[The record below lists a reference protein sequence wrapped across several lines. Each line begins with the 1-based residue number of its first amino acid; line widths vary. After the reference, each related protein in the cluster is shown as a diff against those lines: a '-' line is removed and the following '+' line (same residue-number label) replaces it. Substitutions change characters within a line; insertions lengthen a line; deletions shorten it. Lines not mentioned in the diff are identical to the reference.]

1 MQPDTRYADSGGVNI
16 AYQVLGDGPRD
27 LVFVMGWISNIE
39 VFWEEP
45 TLARFLRRL
54 ASFSRLILFD
64 KRGTGLSDRV
74 TDMPSLEVRMDD
86 VRAVMD
92 AVASERAAL
101 FGVSEGGPM
110 CALFSAT
117 YPSRVSALIM
127 QGGFPRRI
135 RTPDFP
141 WGPTKEERQA
151 WTEQMQREWGGTFG
165 LAARA
170 PSMVGDERFSQWWGR
185 LLRMGASPAAV
196 MALVAMN
203 DEIDIRHIL
212 PAIRVPTL
220 LLHSVR
226 DATIPIGASRY
237 MAERIP
243 GARLVELPGEDHLP
257 WLSDSDAIL
266 GEIEEFLTGVRHT
279 VEPDRVLATVLFTD
293 IVGAT
298 EKAAALGDRRWR
310 DLLDGHNGVVRRE
323 LARFRGRE
331 IKTAGDGF
339 FAAFDGPARGVRCAC
354 AIADEI
360 KPLGIEVRAGLHTG
374 ECEMIADD
382 VGGIAVHIGARIASL
397 AGASEVLVSST
408 VKDLVAGSG
417 LRFGDR
423 GSQSLKGVPGDW
435 HIYAVER

>member
-1 MQPDTRYADSGGVNI
+1 MQPETRYADSGGVNI
-16 AYQVLGDGPRD
+16 AYQVLGDGPGD
-27 LVFVMGWISNIE
+27 LVFVMGWVSNIE

-45 TLARFLRRL
+45 TLARFLTRL

-110 CALFSAT
+110 SALFSAT

-127 QGGFPRRI
+127 HGGFPRRI

-141 WGPTKEERQA
+141 WGPTEQERRA
-151 WTEQMQREWGGTFG
+151 WIEQMRREWGGTFG

-170 PSMVGDERFSQWWGR
+170 PSMVGDGRFSQWWGR

-257 WLSDSDAIL
+257 WLTDLEANSRRDR
-266 GEIEEFLTGVRHT
+266 GVFDGR
-279 VEPDRVLATVLFTD
+279 PSRRRARPRSRYS
-293 IVGAT
+293 
-298 EKAAALGDRRWR
+298 ALHGHRRFDGKSRGTWR
-310 DLLDGHNGVVRRE
+310 PP
-323 LARFRGRE
+323 LARPSP
-331 IKTAGDGF
+331 ISITPLSKPTLLAS
-339 FAAFDGPARGVRCAC
+339 AAVRS
-354 AIADEI
+354 
-360 KPLGIEVRAGLHTG
+360 KQ
-374 ECEMIADD
+374 
-382 VGGIAVHIGARIASL
+382 L
-397 AGASEVLVSST
+397 AMA
-408 VKDLVAGSG
+408 
-417 LRFGDR
+417 F
-423 GSQSLKGVPGDW
+423 
-435 HIYAVER
+435 

>member
-1 MQPDTRYADSGGVNI
+1 MQPETRYADSGGVNI

-27 LVFVMGWISNIE
+27 LVFVLGWVSNIE

-45 TLARFLRRL
+45 TLARFLTRL

-127 QGGFPRRI
+127 HGSFPRRT
-135 RTPDFP
+135 RAPDYP
-141 WGPTKEERQA
+141 WGPTQEERRA
-151 WTEQMQREWGGTFG
+151 WIEQMRREWGGPFG
-165 LAARA
+165 LDERA

-185 LLRMGASPAAV
+185 LLRMSASPAAV
-196 MALVAMN
+196 IALVAMN

-226 DATIPIGASRY
+226 DATIDRREPIYGGTDSRS
-237 MAERIP
+237 AARRI
-243 GARLVELPGEDHLP
+243 ARAGPPP
-257 WLSDSDAIL
+257 WLSDADAIL
-266 GEIEEFLTGVRHT
+266 GEIEEFLTGVRRAMRARPGSRHRPLHRHRRRDEK
-279 VEPDRVLATVLFTD
+279 EPRRLATA
-293 IVGAT
+293 VGAIFSMVT
-298 EKAAALGDRRWR
+298 
-310 DLLDGHNGVVRRE
+310 
-323 LARFRGRE
+323 
-331 IKTAGDGF
+331 T
-339 FAAFDGPARGVRCAC
+339 
-354 AIADEI
+354 
-360 KPLGIEVRAGLHTG
+360 
-374 ECEMIADD
+374 
-382 VGGIAVHIGARIASL
+382 
-397 AGASEVLVSST
+397 
-408 VKDLVAGSG
+408 
-417 LRFGDR
+417 
-423 GSQSLKGVPGDW
+423 
-435 HIYAVER
+435 

>member
-1 MQPDTRYADSGGVNI
+1 
-16 AYQVLGDGPRD
+16 
-27 LVFVMGWISNIE
+27 
-39 VFWEEP
+39 
-45 TLARFLRRL
+45 
-54 ASFSRLILFD
+54 
-64 KRGTGLSDRV
+64 
-74 TDMPSLEVRMDD
+74 
-86 VRAVMD
+86 
-92 AVASERAAL
+92 SERAAL

-141 WGPTKEERQA
+141 WGPTLEERQA
-151 WTEQMQREWGGTFG
+151 WIEQMRREWGGTFG

-170 PSMVGDERFSQWWGR
+170 PSMVGDERFSLWWGR

-196 MALVAMN
+196 IALVAMN

-266 GEIEEFLTGVRHT
+266 GEIEEFDGRPSHRRARPRSRYSALHGHRRRDGKSGRAWRPPLARSSRGTQRSGSPRTRSISWSRDQDSRRWVFRRLRRSRSGCPLRLRGVTGDAVAGTRGPRWPSHWRVRDHGRRYGW
-279 VEPDRVLATVLFTD
+279 DRGPYRRSHRGAGGASGGAGVKHGQGFGRRLWLELSRSRRRPPEGGAGSVAALFCRMTTYAE
-293 IVGAT
+293 VGA
-298 EKAAALGDRRWR
+298 AWR
-310 DLLDGHNGVVRRE
+310 PNDS
-323 LARFRGRE
+323 
-331 IKTAGDGF
+331 
-339 FAAFDGPARGVRCAC
+339 
-354 AIADEI
+354 
-360 KPLGIEVRAGLHTG
+360 
-374 ECEMIADD
+374 
-382 VGGIAVHIGARIASL
+382 VG
-397 AGASEVLVSST
+397 T
-408 VKDLVAGSG
+408 D
-417 LRFGDR
+417 
-423 GSQSLKGVPGDW
+423 
-435 HIYAVER
+435 